1 MQKMLCISHTKIFAS
16 QRQAESLVTLAY
28 LLQIEFQAMI
38 RMLQSYNQKYSFE
51 NEFYENDM
59 ELSKELYDGLS
70 LSS

>member
-16 QRQAESLVTLAY
+16 QRQAKSLVTLAY
-28 LLQIEFQAMI
+28 LLQIEFQVMI